1 MSWTDNFQIRYAAF
15 LDSLGFK
22 NKIKNAKQYSRLFDY
37 LVGLPTHLIELAKQ
51 NNWMDADVQ
60 CTAMSDSVV
69 ISARDKQISPIG
81 IVPIVNI
88 TKTLFWEF
96 IERGVVI
103 RGGVTKGGLCHSG
116 GVVFGQALN
125 DAVDLEKNIALFSR
139 IVTSIEIAKEWRTYW
154 GTPGGLVAKLDEIR
168 EDYDGSYYIDPFQF
182 PESDSLDKETYATF
196 QRSGP
201 ALTTMLNE
209 PGMSLRERSKVVWL
223 ARQYNACSLVANR
236 KICASI
242 QIPQPT

>member
-1 MSWTDNFQIRYAAF
+1 MSWSDKFQTRYLAF
-15 LDSLGFK
+15 LDILGF
-22 NKIKNAKQYSRLFDY
+22 NNRIKSAKQYSGLFDY
-37 LVGLPTHLIELAKQ
+37 LVGLPTHLIELARQ
-51 NNWMDADVQ
+51 ENWMDADVQ

-103 RGGVTKGGLCHSG
+103 RGGVDKGGQYHG
-116 GVVFGQALN
+116 NGVVFGQALN
-125 DAVDLEKNIALFSR
+125 DAVELEKDIALFSR
-139 IVTSIEIAKEWRTYW
+139 IVTSIEIAKEWRAYF
-154 GTPGGLVAKLDEIR
+154 GKPGGLVAKLDEIR
-168 EDYDGSYYIDPFQF
+168 EDHDGNYYIDLFHF
-182 PESDSLDKETYATF
+182 PESDSLDKETYAAF

-223 ARQYNACSLVANR
+223 ARQYNDCSLVANR
-236 KICASI
+236 KICAPI
-242 QIPQPT
+242 QVPVIS